1 MELLDPSK
9 KRAHNIRL
17 FLGYILVGVAILIAA
32 TILLFQALGYDV
44 NRNTGEVIQNG
55 LVFISSHPGSAN
67 VYLDGQNKGMTNKRL
82 AIPAGKYTVELKK
95 AGYDSWSRTFDLDG
109 GSVLQLV
116 YPLLFP
122 TKLVTNEVA
131 SYKSLPM
138 LVTKSP
144 DKKHM
149 IVFNSSLQAGFDT
162 YDLTKSP
169 ATKTNAKFPS
179 GLVTNSNGKKQKLS
193 LVEWSTDNRH
203 LILKH
208 SYGGKYEYLL
218 LDTRLP
224 NQSINLNK
232 KLTFVPTKIS
242 LRDKNYDQ
250 YYLYRRTNKSLYS
263 YQLQT
268 NTKMLV
274 LKNLTDFKSYGGNTI
289 MYTTQSSKNK
299 NVLVKIY
306 DKGKSYVLHTYPAGP
321 TYRLNMASYGG
332 HLFATVDSSKGYTY
346 IFKDSINEARQSTT
360 GISPT
365 LALKVDGPAYS
376 SFSENARFIVA
387 QHKNEF
393 EVYDAETTN
402 NYSYKI
408 NQKISG
414 GHAEWMDG
422 HRLVLNASGK
432 TFVFDYDGINRRLLS
447 ASLPEY
453 PTIFNNSYSQMFTVA
468 KSTRKPSQYTV
479 ISTDLVVK

>member
-17 FLGYILVGVAILIAA
+17 FVGYVLVGIAILIAA

-55 LVFISSHPGSAN
+55 LVFVSSHPGSAE
-67 VYLDGQNKGMTNKRL
+67 VYLNGQDKGSTNRRF
-82 AIPAGKYTVELKK
+82 AIPAGRYTVALKK
-95 AGYDSWSRTFDLDG
+95 AGYSTWTRTFNLDG

-122 TKLVTNEVA
+122 TKLVTNEIA
-131 SYKSLPM
+131 TYKAAPM

-149 IVFNSSLQAGFDT
+149 VVFDSSFKAGFDT

-169 ATKTNAKFPS
+169 ATKTNTQYSS
-179 GLVTNSNGKKQKLS
+179 GLITSPNSDKQKLS

-203 LILKH
+203 LIVKH
-208 SYGGKYEYLL
+208 AFGAKYEYLL
-218 LDTRLP
+218 IDTRLP
-224 NQSINLNK
+224 SQSVNLTK
-232 KLTFVPTKIS
+232 KLPFAPSKIS

-250 YYLYRRTNKSLYS
+250 YYLYNKSNKSLYS

-268 NTKMLV
+268 NTKTLV
-274 LKNLTDFKSYGGNTI
+274 LKNLTDYKPYGGSTI
-289 MYTTQSSKNK
+289 MYISPTSKNK
-299 NVLVKIY
+299 TVQVKIY
-306 DKGKSYVLHTYPAGP
+306 DKGKSYTLHAYPAGP
-321 TYRLNMASYGG
+321 SYRLNMASYGG
-332 HLFATVDSSKGYTY
+332 HLFATVDSSGGFTY
-346 IFKDSINEARQSTT
+346 IFENALDEASRSTT

-365 LALKVDGPAYS
+365 LALKLDGPAYS
-376 SFSENARFIVA
+376 SFSENARFIVS
-387 QHKNEF
+387 QNKSEF

-408 NQKISG
+408 KQKIMG

-422 HRLVLNASGK
+422 HRLVLNVSGK
-432 TFVFDYDGINRRLLS
+432 TYVFDYDGINRRLLS
-447 ASLPEY
+447 SSIPGY
-453 PTIFNNSYSQMFTVA
+453 PSVFNNSYSQMFTIA
-468 KSTRKPSQYTV
+468 KSVKKAGQYA
-479 ISTDLVVK
+479 ILSTDLVVK